1 MICGRFCACAL
12 TQWIILFSNLRE
24 KGMSE
29 VSSTKKL
36 PLKKILQ
43 ESFGYCNQNPKMA
56 ALFVVLNYLTCAGV
70 FYTWKSGWL
79 WLVVAVMYVLWSGF
93 FRYYFNR
100 KPYLQFGPLA
110 SSLVPSTKILV
121 LTVVVVSIFLLLPF
135 AIIFIPNLPPKF
147 VVHYSH
153 FLQMSSQGGNDV
165 LNTIANL
172 VIVLFSPLI
181 FYRPMLAW
189 IATLIGR
196 SGSLRFTWSKTKG
209 NYWKFLLLAVIID
222 LSMSFVYK
230 GVLLAGGSVYAA
242 LIPLSVLVVYYNIVL
257 ARLYEFFFLE
267 IEPKE

>member
-1 MICGRFCACAL
+1 
-12 TQWIILFSNLRE
+12 
-24 KGMSE
+24 MSE

-43 ESFGYCNQNPKMA
+43 ESFSYCNQNPKMA
-56 ALFVVLNYLTCAGV
+56 ALFVVLNYFTCAGV
-70 FYTWKSGWL
+70 FYAWKSAWL

-100 KPYLQFGPLA
+100 KPYLQLGPLV

-135 AIIFIPNLPPKF
+135 AIIFIPHLPPQF
-147 VVHYSH
+147 VAHYSH
-153 FLQMSSQGGNDV
+153 FLQMNSQGGSGD
-165 LNTIANL
+165 LNTIVNV

-209 NYWKFLLLAVIID
+209 NYWEFLLLAIVID
-222 LSMSFVYK
+222 LSLSFVYK
-230 GVLLAGGSVYAA
+230 GILFVGGGVCAA
-242 LIPLSVLVVYYNIVL
+242 LIPISVLVVYYNIVL

-267 IEPKE
+267 IEPRE